1 MLETWNQSRLKRSFM
16 LLFVRIRT
24 ISFLTLR
31 YLINVVKVFPC
42 FRASYWRVVGNFR
55 LSPSHAREGRDGTR
69 GGRPGRG
76 RRMVGLLPTV
86 RRGSAN
92 GMVLQHRPPRL
103 LVLQLVLQLKKPLF
117 LLPVSGCN
125 CIRLQLYP
133 VAVGVAIVSHRPPKK
148 P

>member
-1 MLETWNQSRLKRSFM
+1 M
-16 LLFVRIRT
+16 
-24 ISFLTLR
+24 
-31 YLINVVKVFPC
+31 
-42 FRASYWRVVGNFR
+42 
-55 LSPSHAREGRDGTR
+55 
-69 GGRPGRG
+69 
-76 RRMVGLLPTV
+76 
-86 RRGSAN
+86 RGSAN